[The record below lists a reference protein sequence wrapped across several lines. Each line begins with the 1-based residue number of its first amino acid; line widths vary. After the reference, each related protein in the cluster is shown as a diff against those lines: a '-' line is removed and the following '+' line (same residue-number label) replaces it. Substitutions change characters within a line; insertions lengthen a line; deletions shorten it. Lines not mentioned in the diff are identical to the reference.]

1 MSNDGMNDFWAAQL
15 TARQIQEDAG
25 MTMDEVL
32 KLDMA
37 EYARLSHRPTPTQA
51 ALAAIDAQ
59 HERGHQSAP
68 AAPES
73 APEPPESGPQGI
85 DIASM
90 DMDTYA
96 AMRGQLMSQGRPDAS
111 PGITLAEMT
120 NEQYA
125 AVRGQLGMGKSS
137 YGRGA
142 LDGGS
147 TAEWIAAAQRQPGR
161 SAMQGKNVE
170 TPSLTGR
177 YVRQDEHRDTRSL
190 SERFGTPGNA
200 YRPGA

>member
-125 AVRGQLGMGKSS
+125 AVRGQLDAGQE
-137 YGRGA
+137 RGDAIVDRA
-142 LDGGS
+142 L
-147 TAEWIAAAQRQPGR
+147 RPPGR
-161 SAMQGKNVE
+161 APRHALALRTFRDS
-170 TPSLTGR
+170 
-177 YVRQDEHRDTRSL
+177 RQRIPARRVANHDH
-190 SERFGTPGNA
+190 
-200 YRPGA
+200 